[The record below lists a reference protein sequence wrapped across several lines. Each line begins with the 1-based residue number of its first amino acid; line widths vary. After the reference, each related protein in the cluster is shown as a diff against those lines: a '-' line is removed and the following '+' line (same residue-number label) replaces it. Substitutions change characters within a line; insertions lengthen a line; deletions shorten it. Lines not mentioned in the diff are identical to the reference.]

1 MTTLSPSTQGQASA
15 HAALLATML
24 VWGTLIPVVGV
35 LLAYVDAYAMS
46 AIRYGLGAAVLMAL
60 TLARFG
66 AGWLTLLPWGR
77 VLLLGGPGMAGFT
90 TLYTVGIAHS
100 DPVSA
105 AVVSGLS
112 PVVSVVFCRAVW
124 RMPFQPGTG
133 IALILGAVGST
144 AAVLGRS
151 DLGSFVGSHGGELL
165 IVASQTC
172 WAWYSV
178 QTQKWLGGLDQ
189 MRMTAVTIAAGAVAL
204 ILIDAM
210 AMALGAAFVPDRAPS
225 PAEAI
230 LLLWTALAITVFGVL
245 SWNYGTSRVG
255 IVIAAIYL
263 NLIPVV
269 AVLVAA
275 ALGHRPTSLQL
286 LGGSLVLV
294 GVVQLQLRRLSAAR
308 AAAR

>member
-1 MTTLSPSTQGQASA
+1 MTTLSPSTPGHAPA

-24 VWGTLIPVVGV
+24 VWGTLIPVVGA

-46 AIRYGLGAAVLMAL
+46 AIRYGLGAVVLMAL

-66 AGWLTLLPWGR
+66 SAWLVPLPWSR
-77 VLLLGGPGMAGFT
+77 VLLLGGLGMAGFT

-105 AVVSGLS
+105 AIVSGMS
-112 PVVSVVFCRAVW
+112 PVVSVVFCWAVW

-133 IALILGAVGST
+133 IALVLGAAGSA

-151 DLGSFVGSHGGELL
+151 DLGNFVGSHGGELL

-189 MRMTAVTIAAGAVAL
+189 MRMTAVTIAAGALAL
-204 ILIDAM
+204 VLIDAL
-210 AMALGAAFVPDRAPS
+210 AVVLGAAFVPDQLPG
-225 PAEAI
+225 PVEAV

-245 SWNYGTSRVG
+245 SWNFGTSRVG

-269 AVLVAA
+269 AILVSA
-275 ALGHRPTSLQL
+275 ALGHRPTSVQL
-286 LGGSLVLV
+286 LGGALVLV

-308 AAAR
+308 ARSG